1 MKYFRI
7 LEVNGINV
15 EGESHSKV
23 IELIKSNPD
32 KLRMVLMSVPPK
44 ENERL
49 DGESVSYCSEDEFE
63 INQVDITIPSMSQ
76 KEEGGKNVVYYNV
89 YINGKF
95 LCSHRYKAFHDLQ
108 VDLKNKFFQFEF
120 PKFPGKWPFQLSQSQ
135 LEKRHKELEQWL
147 IQVCSVSQ
155 LFSHFYLQDFLGL
168 INGKNNDKADITSVG
183 SKSEPENAD
192 IKVFLPDKSSVCVNI
207 PTESYVGGLIDAICE
222 KINIPPENSK
232 YFSIF
237 KSSDESDFEAPL
249 SKDEKP
255 LELHV
260 QSYNES
266 GTLKFA
272 FKKFLFSN
280 KLENQIAEDSACL
293 NILHQ
298 EAVQDLANKKFDTTG
313 KEIELKRTQH
323 ITTQKE
329 FLEVV
334 QTCPGY
340 NTIVFPHCACDS
352 RKDGHVILSV
362 SFHKISIQACSLD
375 GIKQDQIKNFAW
387 PSVSDYGFDGDVF
400 HFTISKSNSE
410 RKISL
415 TTPFSNYISQSF
427 DRITES
433 RASES
438 DT

>member
-1 MKYFRI
+1 M
-7 LEVNGINV
+7 

-23 IELIKSNPD
+23 IELIKSNPN

-49 DGESVSYCSEDEFE
+49 DGESVSYCSEDEFDLHK
-63 INQVDITIPSMSQ
+63 VDVTIPSMSQ
-76 KEEGGKNVVYYNV
+76 KEENGKIVVYYNV
-89 YINGKF
+89 YIDGKF

-108 VDLKNKFFQFEF
+108 VDLRNKFYQFEF

-135 LEKRHKELEQWL
+135 LEKRHKELEQWV

-155 LFSHFYLQDFLGL
+155 LFNHFYLQDFLGL
-168 INGKNNDKADITSVG
+168 VNDKNNDKADISSVG
-183 SKSEPENAD
+183 SKSEPDNAD

-207 PTESYVGGLIDAICE
+207 PTDSYVKKLNEAVCN
-222 KINIPPENSK
+222 KIGISQETSG
-232 YFSIF
+232 YFTVF
-237 KSSDESDFEAPL
+237 KSSETDDFEVPL
-249 SKDEKP
+249 TLSEKP

-260 QSYNES
+260 QNYNES
-266 GTLKFA
+266 GTLKFT
-272 FKKFLFSN
+272 FKKFIFSS
-280 KLENQIAEDSACL
+280 KVENEIAEDSACL
-293 NILHQ
+293 NILYQ
-298 EAVQDLANKKFDTTG
+298 QAVEDLINKKFDTSG

-323 ITTQKE
+323 ISTQKD

-334 QTCPGY
+334 QSCPGY
-340 NTIVFPHCACDS
+340 NTVVFPHCACDS

-362 SFHKISIQACSLD
+362 SLQKISIQACSSE
-375 GIKQDQIKNFAW
+375 GEKQDQIKNFAW
-387 PSVSDYGFDGDVF
+387 PSVSDYGFNEDVF
-400 HFTISKSNSE
+400 YFTISKSNSE

-415 TTPFSNYISQSF
+415 TTPFANYMLQSF

-433 RASES
+433 RDS